1 MFRVIYMHDEGKRKT
16 FLGGRKKNKKTLKQ
30 IEEMKQQ
37 TIGVEIE
44 MNNITRK
51 EAAGVVAKDLSKY
64 KRN

>member
-1 MFRVIYMHDEGKRKT
+1 M
-16 FLGGRKKNKKTLKQ
+16 NKKTLKQ